1 MDSGLFVSG
10 TWIPDFRQ
18 LHSGSHTKNLPHSAF
33 HKKEFPGFRDPDSLT
48 WGDLQLFLS
57 ASDTASFLLLL
68 TGYSR
73 RSHPVPQNL
82 KCTETEAE
90 EGVTLKGGLKAGN
103 FTDVGTVESIDS
115 CTRLCCVSERC
126 NLAMLI
132 NGHCFL
138 VNCFSKELCKTVKT
152 ETKNYRPTVAFVR
165 RWVTNVTEDT
175 GMCGSA
181 LKVNATTSWQIRGG
195 GGGGWSPKDF
205 FRSLGPHHWPLPLG
219 PPLSCRNV

>member
-1 MDSGLFVSG
+1 M
-10 TWIPDFRQ
+10 
-18 LHSGSHTKNLPHSAF
+18 
-33 HKKEFPGFRDPDSLT
+33 
-48 WGDLQLFLS
+48 
-57 ASDTASFLLLL
+57 L

-181 LKVNATTSWQIRGG
+181 LKVNATTSWQKRGG
-195 GGGGWSPKDF
+195 RRRVVSKRF
-205 FRSLGPHHWPLPLG
+205 SSVIRASSLAPPLG

>member
-1 MDSGLFVSG
+1 M
-10 TWIPDFRQ
+10 
-18 LHSGSHTKNLPHSAF
+18 
-33 HKKEFPGFRDPDSLT
+33 
-48 WGDLQLFLS
+48 
-57 ASDTASFLLLL
+57 L

-181 LKVNATTSWQIRGG
+181 LKVNATTSGQISGG
-195 GGGGWSPKDF
+195 GGGGGGGGGTENVWGGGGAGGGGGGGLVSKKF
-205 FRSLGPHHWPLPLG
+205 
-219 PPLSCRNV
+219 LSVIRASSFV

>member
-1 MDSGLFVSG
+1 M
-10 TWIPDFRQ
+10 
-18 LHSGSHTKNLPHSAF
+18 
-33 HKKEFPGFRDPDSLT
+33 
-48 WGDLQLFLS
+48 
-57 ASDTASFLLLL
+57 L

-195 GGGGWSPKDF
+195 GGGGWSPKNF
-205 FRSLGPHHWPLPLG
+205 FSVIRASSLAPPLG

>member
-1 MDSGLFVSG
+1 MICNYSDS
-10 TWIPDFRQ
+10 
-18 LHSGSHTKNLPHSAF
+18 K
-33 HKKEFPGFRDPDSLT
+33 
-48 WGDLQLFLS
+48 
-57 ASDTASFLLLL
+57 SFSLLL

-181 LKVNATTSWQIRGG
+181 LKVKATTSCSGG
-195 GGGGWSPKDF
+195 SRPSDNGG
-205 FRSLGPHHWPLPLG
+205 RSSRL
-219 PPLSCRNV
+219 

>member
-1 MDSGLFVSG
+1 M
-10 TWIPDFRQ
+10 
-18 LHSGSHTKNLPHSAF
+18 
-33 HKKEFPGFRDPDSLT
+33 
-48 WGDLQLFLS
+48 
-57 ASDTASFLLLL
+57 
-68 TGYSR
+68 
-73 RSHPVPQNL
+73 
-82 KCTETEAE
+82 
-90 EGVTLKGGLKAGN
+90 KGGLKAGN

-181 LKVNATTSWQIRGG
+181 LKVNATTSWQTISKRLIVIII
-195 GGGGWSPKDF
+195 SALFKTCDF
-205 FRSLGPHHWPLPLG
+205 DRKNAALK
-219 PPLSCRNV
+219 